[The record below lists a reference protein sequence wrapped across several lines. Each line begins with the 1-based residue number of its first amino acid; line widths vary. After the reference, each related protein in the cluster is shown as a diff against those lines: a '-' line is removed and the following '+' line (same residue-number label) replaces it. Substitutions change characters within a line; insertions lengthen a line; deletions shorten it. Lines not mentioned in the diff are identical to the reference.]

1 MESAHSLTRT
11 GKGLSGRPAGV
22 DYRKLS
28 NRELH
33 GVFCVVDP
41 TMSSFAVTDETRET
55 VIAMLQFLGAGQE

>member
-1 MESAHSLTRT
+1 METAHSLPRT
-11 GKGLSGRPAGV
+11 GKGLGRKPAGI

-33 GVFCVVDP
+33 RVFCVVDP

-55 VIAMLQFLGAGQE
+55 VIAMLQFIGAGQE